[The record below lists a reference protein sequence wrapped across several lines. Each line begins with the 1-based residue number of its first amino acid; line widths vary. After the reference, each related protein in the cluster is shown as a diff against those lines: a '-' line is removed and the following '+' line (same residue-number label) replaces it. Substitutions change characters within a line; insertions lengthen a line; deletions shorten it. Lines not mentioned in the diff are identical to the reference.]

1 MEVSAAAREPSLVGV
16 TMIVNYDDR
25 TMSFNH
31 EQDMMVVL
39 RFMFG
44 NDVCLGPLREND
56 QDAYRSI
63 YRPGHQPEATVYF
76 DAGEEF

>member
-1 MEVSAAAREPSLVGV
+1 
-16 TMIVNYDDR
+16 MIVNYDDR
-25 TMSFNH
+25 TMRFSC
-31 EQDMMVVL
+31 EQDMWPVL
-39 RFMFG
+39 KFMFG

-63 YRPGHQPEATVYF
+63 YRPGKQPEAKVYF